1 VLFAPVLQRASLPVL
16 LILAALLVGCA
27 SRPAPHVEERA
38 AGGEPPPLLRDDV
51 PARGAAEGNSPVL
64 PLLRAQAER
73 WRGVPYRLGG
83 SSETGVDCSAFVQ
96 ITFRSRLGVDLPR
109 TTEALAREG
118 ERVDRSELQAG
129 DLVFFKTGFR
139 QRHVGIYMGGK
150 RFLHASTSRGVM
162 TSSMNN
168 VYWKERYWKARRIEL
183 EDQPAALSVSDGSR

>member
-1 VLFAPVLQRASLPVL
+1 MPHAPVQRALLAVL
-16 LILAALLVGCA
+16 LMLTALLAGCA

-51 PARGAAEGNSPVL
+51 PARAAGEDSPVL

-83 SSETGVDCSAFVQ
+83 SSESGVDCSAFVQ
-96 ITFRSRLGVDLPR
+96 ITFRSKLGVDLPR
-109 TTEALAREG
+109 TTEELAREG
-118 ERVDRSELQAG
+118 ERVSRSELQAG

-162 TSSMNN
+162 TSSLNN

-183 EDQPAALSVSDGSR
+183 EDQPAALSESDESR

>member
-1 VLFAPVLQRASLPVL
+1 MPHAPVQRALLAVL
-16 LILAALLVGCA
+16 LMLTVLLAGCA

-51 PARGAAEGNSPVL
+51 PARAAGEDSPVL

-83 SSETGVDCSAFVQ
+83 SSESGVDCSAFVQ
-96 ITFRSRLGVDLPR
+96 ITFRSKLGVDLPR
-109 TTEALAREG
+109 TTEELAREG
-118 ERVDRSELQAG
+118 ERVSRSELQAG

-162 TSSMNN
+162 TSSLNN

-183 EDQPAALSVSDGSR
+183 EDQPAALSVSDESR

>member
-1 VLFAPVLQRASLPVL
+1 VRHTPIPQPLFPL
-16 LILAALLVGCA
+16 LALVLAALLAGCA
-27 SRPAPHVEERA
+27 SRPAPHVEARD

-51 PARGAAEGNSPVL
+51 PADGLDGEASPVL

-83 SSETGVDCSAFVQ
+83 SSESGVDCSAFVQ
-96 ITFRSRLGVDLPR
+96 ITFRSKLGVDLPR

-118 ERVDRSELQAG
+118 ERVSRSELQAG

-162 TSSMNN
+162 TSSLNN
-168 VYWKERYWKARRIEL
+168 VYWNERYWKARRIEL
-183 EDQPAALSVSDGSR
+183 RDQPAALSVSDESR

>member
-1 VLFAPVLQRASLPVL
+1 MPHAPVQRALLAVL
-16 LILAALLVGCA
+16 LMLTALLVGCA

-51 PARGAAEGNSPVL
+51 PARAAGEDSPVL

-83 SSETGVDCSAFVQ
+83 SSESGVDCSAFVQ
-96 ITFRSRLGVDLPR
+96 ITFRSKLGVDLPR
-109 TTEALAREG
+109 TTEELAREG
-118 ERVDRSELQAG
+118 ERVSRSELQAG

-162 TSSMNN
+162 TSSLNN

-183 EDQPAALSVSDGSR
+183 EDQPAALSVSDESR

>member
-1 VLFAPVLQRASLPVL
+1 MPHAPVQRALLAVL
-16 LILAALLVGCA
+16 LMLTALLAGCA

-51 PARGAAEGNSPVL
+51 PARAAGEDSPVL

-83 SSETGVDCSAFVQ
+83 SSESGVDCSAFVQ
-96 ITFRSRLGVDLPR
+96 ITFRSKLGVDLPR
-109 TTEALAREG
+109 TTEELAREG
-118 ERVDRSELQAG
+118 ERVSRSQLQAG

-150 RFLHASTSRGVM
+150 RFLHASTSRRVM
-162 TSSMNN
+162 TSSLNN

-183 EDQPAALSVSDGSR
+183 EDQPAALSVSDESR

>member
-1 VLFAPVLQRASLPVL
+1 MRYPAAPQHLFPILALV
-16 LILAALLVGCA
+16 LAALLAGCA

-51 PARGAAEGNSPVL
+51 PAEGQASPVL
-64 PLLRAQAER
+64 PLLQAQAER

-83 SSETGVDCSAFVQ
+83 SSESGVDCSAFVQ
-96 ITFRSRLGVDLPR
+96 ITFRSKLGVDLPR
-109 TTEALAREG
+109 TTEALDREG
-118 ERVDRSELQAG
+118 ERVDRSELQVG

-162 TSSMNN
+162 TSSLNN

-183 EDQPAALSVSDGSR
+183 EDQPAALSVSDESR

>member
-1 VLFAPVLQRASLPVL
+1 VPHAPVQRALLAVL
-16 LILAALLVGCA
+16 LMLTALLAGCA

-51 PARGAAEGNSPVL
+51 PARAAGEDSPVL

-83 SSETGVDCSAFVQ
+83 SSESGVDCSAFVQ
-96 ITFRSRLGVDLPR
+96 ITFRSKLGVDLPR
-109 TTEALAREG
+109 TTEELAREG
-118 ERVDRSELQAG
+118 ERVSRSELQAG

-162 TSSMNN
+162 TSSLNN

-183 EDQPAALSVSDGSR
+183 EDQPAALSVSDESR

>member
-1 VLFAPVLQRASLPVL
+1 VRHTPAQQHLFPL
-16 LILAALLVGCA
+16 LALVLAALLAGCA
-27 SRPAPHVEERA
+27 SRPAPHVEERD
-38 AGGEPPPLLRDDV
+38 AGGDPPPLLRDAV
-51 PARGAAEGNSPVL
+51 PAESLDGEASPVL

-83 SSETGVDCSAFVQ
+83 SSEAGVDCSAFVQ
-96 ITFRSRLGVDLPR
+96 ITFRSKLGVDLPR
-109 TTEALAREG
+109 TTEELAREG

-162 TSSMNN
+162 TSSLNN

-183 EDQPAALSVSDGSR
+183 ADQPAALSVSDESR

>member
-1 VLFAPVLQRASLPVL
+1 MPHAPVQRALLAVL
-16 LILAALLVGCA
+16 LMLTALLAGCA

-38 AGGEPPPLLRDDV
+38 AGGEPPQLLRDDV
-51 PARGAAEGNSPVL
+51 PARAAGEDSPVL

-83 SSETGVDCSAFVQ
+83 SSESGVDCSAFVQ
-96 ITFRSRLGVDLPR
+96 ITFRSKLGVDLPR
-109 TTEALAREG
+109 TTEELAREG
-118 ERVDRSELQAG
+118 ERVSRSELQAG

-162 TSSMNN
+162 TSSLNN

-183 EDQPAALSVSDGSR
+183 EDQPAALSVSDESR

>member
-1 VLFAPVLQRASLPVL
+1 MPHAPVQRALLAVL
-16 LILAALLVGCA
+16 LMLTALLAGCA

-51 PARGAAEGNSPVL
+51 PARAAGEDSPVL
-64 PLLRAQAER
+64 PLLRAQAGR

-83 SSETGVDCSAFVQ
+83 SSESGVDCSAFVQ
-96 ITFRSRLGVDLPR
+96 ITFRSKLGVDLPR
-109 TTEALAREG
+109 TTEELAREG
-118 ERVDRSELQAG
+118 ERVSRSELQAG

-162 TSSMNN
+162 TSSLNN

-183 EDQPAALSVSDGSR
+183 EDQPAALSVSDESR

>member
-1 VLFAPVLQRASLPVL
+1 MPHAPVQRALLAVL
-16 LILAALLVGCA
+16 LMLTALLAGCA

-51 PARGAAEGNSPVL
+51 PARAAGEDSPVL

-83 SSETGVDCSAFVQ
+83 SSESGVDCSAFVQ
-96 ITFRSRLGVDLPR
+96 ITFRSKLGVDLPR
-109 TTEALAREG
+109 TTEELAREG
-118 ERVDRSELQAG
+118 ERVSRSELQAG

-162 TSSMNN
+162 TSSLNN

-183 EDQPAALSVSDGSR
+183 EDQPAALSVSDESR